1 MKYLKHTLGYKG
13 RHKKYESMR
22 DFQGDE
28 HTNTKRQ
35 EIAER

>member
-1 MKYLKHTLGYKG
+1 MKYLKQTLGYKG
-13 RHKKYESMR
+13 KHRKCEYER
-22 DFQGDE
+22 FQGDE